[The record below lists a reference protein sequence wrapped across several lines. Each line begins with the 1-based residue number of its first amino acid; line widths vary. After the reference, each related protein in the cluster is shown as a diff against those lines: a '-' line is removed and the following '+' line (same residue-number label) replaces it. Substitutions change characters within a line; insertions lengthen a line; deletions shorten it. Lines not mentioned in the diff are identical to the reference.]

1 MLNEKLKKEIEKVYG
16 QETRYSKDCEAL
28 AAEVSQKTE
37 YNISSTTVK
46 RLLGFAKTE
55 SKPSLF
61 TLDIIAI
68 YLGYKSYEDLEIS
81 FSNPA
86 LEQNELLETEIQPKN
101 EIRETTFVAVK
112 PKKPYLKYVFV
123 TAFLLGLTCLIYL
136 MTNQKGTL
144 ELESLANMP
153 EPRNGGKAVVNDDFI
168 YYIGGANASFVQDNC
183 WRYSVKSNK
192 WEELVQMQTARAE
205 QATALVNGK
214 IYVFGGWLGNS
225 FGMTDRAEVYN
236 ITSNQWDTLPP
247 LPVKTTSASAV
258 AYGDDIYILGGTT
271 GETTV
276 YFLKFNTLNKAYESL
291 PTFNAQMMYG
301 SMVLVNNKI
310 YVMGGNSYVKFEYRW
325 HNNFFEYDIDKKVWV
340 EKPPMPAALT
350 AGCAV
355 VKNNKIHLLGGKDTY
370 GDDDK
375 GIKQSHFIYDIA
387 TDTWEK
393 GKNLPYSICT
403 NQSVLVNGKVYLIG
417 GMTNFPNPTNKVVRF

>member
-16 QETRYSKDCEAL
+16 QEIRYSKDCEAL

-153 EPRNGGKAVVNDDFI
+153 EPRNGGKAVVDDDFI
-168 YYIGGANASFVQDNC
+168 YYIGGANVSFVQDNC

-192 WEELVQMQTARAE
+192 WEELTQMQTARAE
-205 QATALVNGK
+205 QAMALVNGK

-225 FGMTDRAEVYN
+225 FGMTDRAEVYD
-236 ITSNQWDTLPP
+236 ITLNQWDTLPP
-247 LPVKTTSASAV
+247 LPVKITSASAV
-258 AYGDDIYILGGTT
+258 VYGDDIYILGGTIR
-271 GETTV
+271 ETTV
-276 YFLKFNTLNKAYESL
+276 YFLKYNTINQTYESL

-301 SMVLVNNKI
+301 SMILVNNKI

-325 HNNFFEYDIDKKVWV
+325 HNNLFEYDFDKKVWV
-340 EKPPMPAALT
+340 EKTPIPDILT

-355 VKNNKIHLLGGKDTY
+355 VQNNKIHLLGGKDTY

-387 TDTWEK
+387 TDTWET
-393 GKNLPYSICT
+393 GKNLPYPICT
-403 NQSVLVNGKVYLIG
+403 SQSVLINGKIYLIG
-417 GMTNFPNPTNKVVRF
+417 GMINFPNPTSKVVRF